1 MNSLKVGLLLTL
13 LTLAF
18 VTVGNWLGGTGG
30 MILALGLA
38 VAMNVG
44 SYWFSD
50 RIILRMTGAQPLDK
64 ASAPDLHAMTRRLA
78 AAAAV
83 PMPAL
88 YLVPDPQPNAFATGR
103 NPENGVV
110 AVNQGLL
117 DVLSP
122 SEIEGVIAHEIA
134 HIKHRD
140 TLTMTIAASLA
151 GAIMTLINIAQWS
164 MIFRNDE
171 NGPGLGSLLVVGLV
185 APLAAGIIQM
195 AISRSREYEADR
207 TAATITGSARGLIRA
222 LRTLDRTASLVPS
235 TRLSESTAH
244 LAIVNPL
251 AGTKAVLGRLFSTH
265 PPLNERIAALEAVDA
280 KLQGDGRGVAAMM
293 R

>member
-1 MNSLKVGLLLTL
+1 
-13 LTLAF
+13 
-18 VTVGNWLGGTGG
+18 
-30 MILALGLA
+30 
-38 VAMNVG
+38 MNVG

-50 RIILRMTGAQPLDK
+50 RIILRITGAQPLGE
-64 ASAPDLHAMTRRLA
+64 ASAPDLYAMTRRLA
-78 AAAAV
+78 AAAAIPV
-83 PMPAL
+83 PAL
-88 YLVPDPQPNAFATGR
+88 YLVPDRQPNAFATGR

-117 DVLSP
+117 DVLSR

-171 NGPGLGSLLVVGLV
+171 NGPGLGSLLVAGLV
-185 APLAAGIIQM
+185 APLAAGIVQM

-207 TAATITGSARGLIRA
+207 TAATLTGSAQGLIRA
-222 LRTLDRTASLVPS
+222 LRTLDRTASVVPS
-235 TRLSESTAH
+235 TSMRESTAH

-251 AGTKAVLGRLFSTH
+251 SGATATLGRLFSTH
-265 PPLNERIAALEAVDA
+265 PPMTERIAALEAIDA
-280 KLQGDGRGVAAMM
+280 ELRGDGRSVAAMA

>member
-18 VTVGNWLGGTGG
+18 VTVGNWLGGTAG

-50 RIILRMTGAQPLDK
+50 RIILRITGAQPLDK
-64 ASAPDLHAMTRRLA
+64 ASAPDLYAMTRRLA

-171 NGPGLGSLLVVGLV
+171 NGPGLGSLLVAGLI
-185 APLAAGIIQM
+185 APLAAGLIQM

-207 TAATITGSARGLIRA
+207 TAATLTGSARGLIRA
-222 LRTLDRTASLVPS
+222 LRTLDRTASVVPS
-235 TRLSESTAH
+235 TSMRESTAH

-251 AGTKAVLGRLFSTH
+251 SGAKATLGRLFSTH
-265 PPLNERIAALEAVDA
+265 PPLNERIAALEAVETE
-280 KLQGDGRGVAAMM
+280 LRGDGRTAAMA